1 MELGVRFLTGIIK
14 DGSEREGIMFQMIE
28 SSREINVVRGQIRKQ
43 LYKLFDVYRNTDV
56 LDKVR
61 VLMAVRQLARVFI
74 TLNAY
79 REIMGWSDDMVT
91 DYMV

>member
-1 MELGVRFLTGIIK
+1 
-14 DGSEREGIMFQMIE
+14 MFQMIK
-28 SSREINVVRGQIRKQ
+28 SSKEINIIRGQIRKQ

-61 VLMAVRQLARVFI
+61 VLIAIRQLARVFI

-79 REIMGWSDDMVT
+79 REIMDWSDDMVT

>member
-1 MELGVRFLTGIIK
+1 
-14 DGSEREGIMFQMIE
+14 MFQMIE
-28 SSREINVVRGQIRKQ
+28 SSKEINIIRGQIRKQ

-79 REIMGWSDDMVT
+79 REIMGWSDDMVI

>member
-1 MELGVRFLTGIIK
+1 
-14 DGSEREGIMFQMIE
+14 MFPMIE

-61 VLMAVRQLARVFI
+61 VLIAVRRLARVFI

-91 DYMV
+91 DYIL